1 MRSLIALVAAATTMA
16 LAGAANAADLGG
28 DNYTSFKDEA
38 PYVRQYNWTGVY
50 IGAQLGYAWSDVDAD
65 SGPFGSFN
73 QSYGYNVDGF
83 IGGGHLGYNW
93 QSQGIVF
100 GLEADVEY
108 TDLEDGG
115 IGTAGFGH
123 RTDVNWM
130 GSMRARL
137 GLPMDRAL
145 LYVTGGW
152 AFADVDVTKSS
163 PPGAAPFGSYGSI
176 RNGWTLGVGAE
187 YAFTENLTARLEYR
201 YTDFGSDSGSSRP
214 AAANWQDDS
223 DLTMH
228 ALRAGMSLKF

>member
-28 DNYTSFKDEA
+28 NDYTSFKDEA

-65 SGPFGSFN
+65 SGPFGTFN
-73 QSYGYNVDGF
+73 QSYGYDVDGF

-108 TDLEDGG
+108 TDLDEGG
-115 IGTAGFGH
+115 IGTGGFGH

-130 GSMRARL
+130 GSVRARL
-137 GLPMDRAL
+137 GLPMDRTL

-152 AFADVDVTKSS
+152 AFADVDVSKHN
-163 PPGAAPFGSYGSI
+163 PPGAASFGSYGSI
-176 RNGWTLGVGAE
+176 RHGWTLGLGAE
-187 YAFTENLTARLEYR
+187 YAFAQNLTARLEYR
-201 YTDFGSDSGSSRP
+201 YTDFGSDSGSSV
-214 AAANWQDDS
+214 ANNWQDDS

-228 ALRAGMSLKF
+228 AIRAGISLKY